1 MACEGVEGV
10 GRMDRDR
17 ADRAIAHESVSRN
30 AGAACGWYVAGRS
43 PVGGPLGGGPRHAS
57 VYPPNKLPQQKGFHP
72 LFASI
77 EFYMFL
83 ALGCY
88 CWIKGVQ
95 I

>member
-1 MACEGVEGV
+1 
-10 GRMDRDR
+10 MDRDR

-30 AGAACGWYVAGRS
+30 AGVACGWYVAGRS

-57 VYPPNKLPQQKGFHP
+57 VYPPDELPPQKGYP
-72 LFASI
+72 PMFAS
-77 EFYMFL
+77 FDTLMFGIL
-83 ALGCY
+83 IGIGIGVTIVFLG